1 MSVKFLL
8 LLPFLEIIIFILF
21 GDLFGFLNVIF
32 FILVS
37 GVLGI
42 FILFPKSNLETL
54 SKISENPID
63 WVCKRLAGFLL
74 IIPGFI
80 TDLFG
85 ILLLI
90 KVFRTFLFNFIPEN
104 IKKENRKAYE
114 KRMSETNVIDAEYKN
129 LDD

>member
-8 LLPFLEIIIFILF
+8 LLPFLEIVIFILF

-54 SKISENPID
+54 NKISENPID